1 MNILVIRY
9 RFIGDTIL
17 TIPFLRNL
25 RYAYPDAKIDV
36 LVSPVSGE
44 LLEGCPYIDNLLY
57 FDTTRKHRYEFGKS
71 KKKSFFHYVKLLKLN
86 NYDKAFVL
94 KRSLS
99 SALLAFLSGIK
110 YRCGFDTECRGFL
123 LNKRVPYIAQKHEV
137 ECFLDVLRAENIEIK
152 DDYLESWVN
161 ELDLSEIKKI
171 FEEYNVS
178 NKKKK
183 VVVHAT
189 SGNTKKQ
196 WSKEYFAQVIQY
208 LSNEQDAQIFFMG
221 AKSDRATY
229 DDILKLIKNE
239 LKNIPINL
247 CGKLSINE
255 SNALISK
262 MDLVLGNDSGNLHM
276 AGALNIPTIVIYGPM
291 DAKKWRVWNNNTIAL
306 TPDIECYPC
315 NLKIKC
321 TNEYKCL
328 KLITPELV
336 IDNIKKVFNKK

>member
-17 TIPFLRNL
+17 MIPFLRNL

-71 KKKSFFHYVKLLKLN
+71 KKKSFFHYVELLKLN
-86 NYDKAFVL
+86 KYDKAFVL

-99 SALLAFLSGIK
+99 SALLAFFSGIK
-110 YRCGFDTECRGFL
+110 YRCGFDTEHRGFL

-161 ELDLSEIKKI
+161 ELDLRAIDDI
-171 FEEYNVS
+171 FKENS
-178 NKKKK
+178 ISDKKKK
-183 VVVHAT
+183 IVVHAT
-189 SGNTKKQ
+189 SGNPKKQ
-196 WSKEYFAQVIQY
+196 WSKEYFAEVIQY
-208 LSNEQDAQIFFMG
+208 LINEADAQIFFMG
-221 AKSDRATY
+221 AKSDKSTY
-229 DDILKLIKNE
+229 DDILNLINCD
-239 LKNIPINL
+239 LKNSPINL

-262 MDLVLGNDSGNLHM
+262 MDLVFGNDSGNLHM

-291 DAKKWRVWNNNTIAL
+291 DAKKWRVWNDNTVAL
-306 TPDIECYPC
+306 TPEIECYPC
-315 NLKIKC
+315 NLKVKC
-321 TNEYKCL
+321 MHEYKCL
-328 KLITPELV
+328 KLITPKTV
-336 IDNIKKVFNKK
+336 IKCINDVLNK

>member
-1 MNILVIRY
+1 MRILVIRY

-17 TIPFLRNL
+17 TVPFLRNL

-57 FDTTRKHRYEFGKS
+57 FDTTRKHRYEFGKA
-71 KKKSFFHYVKLLKLN
+71 KKKSFFHYVKLLRLN
-86 NYDKAFVL
+86 KYDKAFVL

-99 SALLAFLSGIK
+99 SALLAYLSGIN
-110 YRCGFDTECRGFL
+110 YRCGFDTEHRGFL
-123 LNKRVPYIAQKHEV
+123 LNKKVPYIAEKHEV

-152 DDYLESWVN
+152 DDYLESWIN
-161 ELDLSEIKKI
+161 DLDLQTVDDI
-171 FEEYNVS
+171 FKEYNIS
-178 NKKKK
+178 DKKKK

-189 SGNTKKQ
+189 SGNRKKQ
-196 WSKEYFAQVIQY
+196 WKKEYFAEVIEYFVNNIDTQV
-208 LSNEQDAQIFFMG
+208 FFMG
-221 AKSDRATY
+221 AKGDKSTY
-229 DDILKLIKNE
+229 DEILKLIPNKLRNE
-239 LKNIPINL
+239 PINL

-262 MDLVLGNDSGNLHM
+262 MDLVFGNDSGNLHL
-276 AGALNIPTIVIYGPM
+276 AGALNIPTVVIYGPM
-291 DAKKWRVWNNNTIAL
+291 DAKKWRVWNNNSTAI

-321 TNEYKCL
+321 PNNYKCL
-328 KLITPELV
+328 EIITPETV
-336 IDNIKKVFNKK
+336 IKHIENILNK